1 MIKPYAPAGI
11 PRKTAVA
18 LRPTT
23 HYRQMVLLCGVY
35 QRQRGPH
42 WDLSFPACRG
52 GASPR
57 QPAQRENCQTTEAG
71 TRVIARA
78 VAAVGAAA
86 AADDTAKCQNHCCD
100 FLAAPSLSC
109 QSVLL
114 TCVQTIFQSGRPSG
128 LLVARLYDS
137 SALRG
142 AMTGNVGPS
151 SALRARDHDLG
162 SVDWAGYCGQHQ
174 VYRLPLR
181 REWSAQGVQ

>member
-18 LRPTT
+18 LRPAT
-23 HYRQMVLLCGVY
+23 HYPQMVLLYGVY
-35 QRQRGPH
+35 QRQHGPH
-42 WDLSFPACRG
+42 LDLSFPACRG
-52 GASPR
+52 ASSPR
-57 QPAQRENCQTTEAG
+57 QPVQRENCQTSETG
-71 TRVIARA
+71 TRMIARA

-86 AADDTAKCQNHCCD
+86 ADGAAKCQNRCCD

-109 QSVLL
+109 QSALL

-151 SALRARDHDLG
+151 SALRARHHDLG

-181 REWSAQGVQ
+181 REWSAQGVR